1 MNEKATIRWKNIA
14 GQHFGKLTAL
24 DPTENRYDGSVV
36 WHCKC
41 DCGNDAFVPLK
52 LLTRGSVKSCG
63 CLWSP
68 PLKEYIGRKFGL
80 LTVLSYVGK
89 HKGKKSLWRT
99 YPHRLSV
106 LLRLFIP
113 TGIQRRAT

>member
-24 DPTENRYDGSVV
+24 DTTENRYDGTVA

-41 DCGNDAFVPLK
+41 DCGNDAFVPVK

-80 LTVLSYVGK
+80 
-89 HKGKKSLWRT
+89 
-99 YPHRLSV
+99 
-106 LLRLFIP
+106 
-113 TGIQRRAT
+113 